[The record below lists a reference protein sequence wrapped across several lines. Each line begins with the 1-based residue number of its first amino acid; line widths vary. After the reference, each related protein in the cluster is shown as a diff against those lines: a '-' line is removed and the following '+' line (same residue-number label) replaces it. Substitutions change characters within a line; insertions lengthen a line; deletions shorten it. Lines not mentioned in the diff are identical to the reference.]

1 MPLYIRDERI
11 KALAEEVA
19 RLQGTTM
26 TEAVRA
32 SLAETKRRIV
42 ADRDERRARADAALA
57 EFHRM
62 LAKRGKPLDENILYD
77 EQGNPI
83 L

>member
-1 MPLYIRDERI
+1 MPLYIRDVRI

-32 SLAETKRRIV
+32 ALAETKQRIE
-42 ADRDERRARADAALA
+42 ADRKSRQERMDRALRELRARGTD
-57 EFHRM
+57 RI
-62 LAKRGKPLDENILYD
+62 DENVLYD
-77 EQGNPI
+77 EQGNPV